1 LFPDRIEN
9 VFDPRRENSSLSL
22 RSMHFTAVIIPTKA
36 VIPIAIIDT
45 VNVARSF
52 WLLTEPTAVLRF
64 SLKDVDKR
72 RSIKQ
77 K

>member
-1 LFPDRIEN
+1 
-9 VFDPRRENSSLSL
+9 
-22 RSMHFTAVIIPTKA
+22 MHFTAVIIPTKA
-36 VIPIAIIDT
+36 VMPIAIIDT
-45 VNVARSF
+45 VKAARSF

-64 SLKDVDKR
+64 SLKDVDKT

>member
-1 LFPDRIEN
+1 
-9 VFDPRRENSSLSL
+9 
-22 RSMHFTAVIIPTKA
+22 MHFTAVIIPTKA

-64 SLKDVDKR
+64 SLKDVDKT